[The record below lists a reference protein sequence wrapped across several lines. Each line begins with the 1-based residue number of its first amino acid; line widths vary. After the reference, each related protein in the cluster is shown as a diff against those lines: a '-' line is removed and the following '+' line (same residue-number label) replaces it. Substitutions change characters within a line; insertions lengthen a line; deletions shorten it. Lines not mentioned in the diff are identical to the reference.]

1 MLADWSFRRG
11 LWCAL
16 PLLIIFLACQPEKE
30 PSPPQ
35 SPEEAL
41 SSFQLDENLD
51 IQLVA
56 AEPLIQ
62 DPVFSVFDGAGRLW
76 VVEMRGFMNDVDRG
90 GEDEPLGRISILLDK
105 DGNGQMES
113 SIIYLDSL
121 IMPRSVAPVTGG
133 ALVAENK
140 ALWMT
145 TDLDGDL
152 IADTKVLV
160 DSLYAKNGLPE
171 HSDNGLWRG
180 LDNWYYSAKSTFR
193 YRHYPQGWRKD
204 STEFRGQWGICHD
217 DAGRLIYNYN
227 WSQLHGDLVPPNYLN
242 RNPHHQPTTGID
254 YGFTADRRIYPIR
267 SNPAVN
273 RGYIGGTLDAQG
285 RLLEFTAACSPF
297 YYRADALPAVF
308 YANVFVC
315 EPSGN
320 LIKRNVTRDSGLYVV
335 AHDPH
340 PGKEFLAST
349 DERFRP
355 VFINSGPD
363 GALYITDMYRG
374 LIQHGAY
381 ITPYLREQT
390 LQRHL
395 DSPVHYGRIWR
406 MVPKGWNPPSVVNLE
421 KLSALELI
429 HYLANPNGWIRDK
442 AQQLLVERNE
452 DVSEALYALIS
463 KDQVSTL
470 ARVHALWTLEGLKKL
485 DDQKLL
491 NLLDDP
497 DVQVRTTA
505 LRLGEP
511 FALENQAF
519 SQNLAIK
526 LTQTFSAA
534 PLAYILQMALSLY
547 TLPSQQKISLARQL
561 FLAYAEEPLIRDA
574 LMSSLKNHE
583 YRVLEKL
590 LAEKSWNSYSAGKE
604 ISLEMFGHSILKK
617 SDPGEVLSLLN
628 ILTSHKPDWQTNA
641 LINGMVTAEL
651 PHPVHLSQAPT
662 LYGYLDTSSSLLI
675 KLHQIQTKLSWPG
688 YTPEALN
695 TASRHF
701 RLSDAERQS
710 WSRGRKHYVNACG
723 GCHGNDGRGL
733 PRFAP
738 TLRQSEWVIGHP
750 KRLALL
756 VLHGLEGPI
765 KIGQKVFDAP
775 EILPV
780 MPSHSTLGDDVIAD
794 ILTYIRNEWGNQ
806 SHPVTRR
813 LVGMTRVMTQGRV
826 TPWTAPELD
835 DYIAKSDTSQI
846 N

>member
-1 MLADWSFRRG
+1 MADWSFNKG
-11 LWCAL
+11 MWCSI
-16 PLLIIFLACQPEKE
+16 PLIISALACRPEKE
-30 PSPPQ
+30 PSPPR

-41 SSFQLDENLD
+41 TSFQLDKSLE

-76 VVEMRGFMNDVDRG
+76 VVEMRGFMNDVDRA
-90 GEDEPLGRISILLDK
+90 GEDEPLGRVSILLDQ
-105 DGNGQMES
+105 DGNGLMDS

-121 IMPRSVAPVTGG
+121 IMPRSVAPVSGG
-133 ALVAENK
+133 ALLAENK

-145 TDLDGDL
+145 SDLNGDL

-193 YRHYPQGWRKD
+193 YRYHRQTWIKD

-227 WSQLHGDLVPPNYLN
+227 WSQLHGDLIPPNYLN

-273 RGYIGGTLDAQG
+273 RGYIPGTLDAQG
-285 RLLEFTAACSPF
+285 RLLEFTAACAPF
-297 YYRADALPAVF
+297 YYRADALPADY

-335 AHDPH
+335 AHDPN

-355 VFINSGPD
+355 VFIHSGPD

-381 ITPYLREQT
+381 VTPYLREQT

-395 DSPVHYGRIWR
+395 ESPVHFGRIWR
-406 MVPKGWNPPSVVNLE
+406 MVPKGWYPPPVVNLE
-421 KLSALELI
+421 KFSSLELI
-429 HYLANPNGWIRDK
+429 PYLSSPNGWIRDK
-442 AQQLLVERNE
+442 TQQLMVERNE
-452 DVSEALYALIS
+452 DVSDTLYALIAN
-463 KDQVSTL
+463 DQIPTL

-491 NLLDDP
+491 NLMDDP
-497 DVQVRTTA
+497 ALQVRTTA
-505 LRLGEP
+505 LRLGETI
-511 FALENQAF
+511 AQENQAF

-526 LTQTFSAA
+526 LTQTFSDA
-534 PLAYILQMALSLY
+534 PIAYILQMALSLH
-547 TLPSQQKISLARQL
+547 TLPSQQKITLARQL

-574 LMSSLKNHE
+574 LMSSLQNHE
-583 YRVLEKL
+583 YQVLTRL
-590 LAEKSWNSYSAGKE
+590 LAEKAWNTYSSGKE
-604 ISLEMFGHSILKK
+604 ISLEMFGHSVLKK
-617 SDPGEVLSLLN
+617 SDPGDVLSLLN
-628 ILTSHKPDWQTNA
+628 LLTTTKPDWQINA
-641 LINGMVTAEL
+641 LVNGMATAEL
-651 PHPVHLSQAPT
+651 THPVGLSRAPA
-662 LYGYLDTSSSLLI
+662 LYRHLDTTSSLLVKLLHI
-675 KLHQIQTKLSWPG
+675 KSKLFWPG
-688 YTPEALN
+688 YKPEQS
-695 TASRHF
+695 TTGSGHF
-701 RLSDAERQS
+701 SLSDAERQS
-710 WSRGRKHYVNACG
+710 WSRGRKHYVNSCG
-723 GCHGNDGRGL
+723 GCHGNDGSGL
-733 PRFAP
+733 ARFAP
-738 TLRQSEWVIGHP
+738 TLRQSEWVVGNP

-765 KIGQKVFDAP
+765 KVGQKIYDTP

-806 SHPVTRR
+806 SPPVTRR

-835 DYIAKSDTSQI
+835 EYIAKSDTTQI